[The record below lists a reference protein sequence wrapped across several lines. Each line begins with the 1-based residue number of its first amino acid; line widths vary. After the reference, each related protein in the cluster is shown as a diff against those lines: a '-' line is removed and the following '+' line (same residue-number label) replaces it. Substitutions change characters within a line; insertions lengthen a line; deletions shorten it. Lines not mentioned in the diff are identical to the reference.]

1 MGRCDAADGLSPS
14 RTTRSWMPPC
24 WMPRCLTSTEPYSS
38 ASRAEIFCEMGLI
51 DTTCPP
57 ASVWASLNA
66 VPGKK
71 TVNCVPYRTHAW
83 PSNEEHPSWRN
94 DYLQP
99 RLDFIENYLK

>member
-1 MGRCDAADGLSPS
+1 MRRSGWPQPIENHPQLDASMLDATLPYFDGALLI
-14 RTTRSWMPPC
+14 RH
-24 WMPRCLTSTEPYSS
+24 
-38 ASRAEIFCEMGLI
+38 SRAEIFCEMGLI